1 MPAERSLASRRTLEL
16 FPMSRAIRASH
27 IVRLSLALLTA
38 TALIASNKANAQS
51 SKILTG
57 RLTSLIVDPMDEN
70 EPSVTAHFLVQDDGS
85 SVRVDLSALSASAF
99 DDERRYQGRRLRLQG
114 IDTRLAAAAGPGV
127 EPALRVSRLELLDGP
142 TASLSSIAVEVTQNV
157 AVILCRFSDRS
168 TVPGSVADVER
179 SVGAVFPGAEAY
191 WNEVSNG
198 AIRMAGTRVF
208 GWYTLARSFDFYYG
222 ADWATR
228 FSTEFARDLALR
240 DECTAVA
247 DADVFFPGFAGIA
260 MHFNRGINSSYAY
273 LRPINM
279 TRDGTTRGYRMSY
292 MMDWSTRRAGTWA
305 HEFGHTFGLRH
316 SGANGLAYVSPYDVM
331 SKSRTRDLA
340 DGWSHGTHTNA
351 YHKDDLGFVPLS
363 RKWVPGSPSGTTFTL
378 ERSALPSSSAF
389 LMAQIPSARPGIF
402 YVLEARRRAGFFEDA
417 IPREGVVIHQVN
429 PTVAAGGTAPGPAQ
443 LQFPAGTTDPALAAF
458 APGTTFRPAG
468 ESFTVTINAATA
480 TGYQVTFNGPGT
492 VTTSSV
498 SVSIANTTTPGAT
511 GQGTVTALGTN
522 LNCTVTDGAPS
533 GTCAATLPS
542 SNPLTVV
549 ATPAPGSTFVQWT
562 GACSGRSS
570 SCALNMQQSRS
581 VGAIFARLVP
591 SGTSISGQGTT
602 GSRFVLAVQVP
613 TGATRL
619 DVSISG
625 GTGDPD
631 FLLVREQMPV
641 ESLIGAPGTCVSAN
655 FGTTESCS
663 IQNPASGT
671 WFIGILG
678 TAAYSGV
685 TLRTTVIGGSSVFVQ
700 PLAIEGWADGP
711 SNVGG
716 TVTANT
722 GSINC
727 AVQNLVGTGACSALV
742 TANSTV
748 SLTAT
753 ANVSS
758 VFGGWLNDSCAGT
771 GACTVTVREPTT
783 VLPIFSRSV
792 SIAAPLTALS
802 GGEDTYA
809 YYAFTV
815 PAGLSRLVVRSS
827 GGSGDADLFIGRGT
841 APRVWGDTASL
852 CMSIGDTNEESCI
865 IDSPIPATYHL
876 LVAGY
881 SNYAGM
887 TIAFLSESATP
898 GGAPTA
904 SFSPDSLSLLA
915 GGRGSLDLRVDL
927 TALGN
932 SVRLG
937 AYAATIQFDP
947 AILAVDSVRAVPAG
961 FNTPV
966 ISTPQAGQ
974 IRIAA
979 VNVTGAAGVVP
990 LARFFVRSVGATPQR
1005 ASLFPTFTELVSTTL
1020 ADLTPALVTRPG
1032 GIVPGTPPI
1041 LRGDV
1046 NEDGRVSAL
1055 DAQAVLANLVG
1066 LPIPSAFKPLPNGDA
1081 NCNGTLQALDA
1092 QLILSFA
1099 VGLPTAPACVGT
1111 RQ

>member
-1 MPAERSLASRRTLEL
+1 MIADRGLASRRTLEL
-16 FPMSRAIRASH
+16 FPMPRVTRASH

-38 TALIASNKANAQS
+38 SALIAPNEANAQS
-51 SKILTG
+51 SKTLTG
-57 RLTSLIVDPMDEN
+57 RLVSLVTDPRDER

-85 SVRVDLSALSASAF
+85 SVRVDLSTLASSVF
-99 DDERRYQGRRLRLQG
+99 SDERRYQGRRLRLQG
-114 IDTRLAAAAGPGV
+114 VDTRLAAAAGAGL
-127 EPALRVSRLELLDGP
+127 EPALRVSQLELLDGAA
-142 TASLSSIAVEVTQNV
+142 ASLASIAVPVTQNV

-198 AIRMAGTRVF
+198 TIRLAGTRVF
-208 GWYTLARSFDFYYG
+208 GWYTMARSFDHYYG
-222 ADWATR
+222 TDWSTR
-228 FSTEFARDLALR
+228 FSNEFARNMALR
-240 DECTAVA
+240 DECTAAA

-260 MHFNRGINSSYAY
+260 MHFNRGIGSSYAY
-273 LRPINM
+273 LAPINM
-279 TRDGTTRGYRMSY
+279 TRDGVTRGYRTSY
-292 MMDWSTRRAGTWA
+292 MMDWSTREAGTWA

-331 SKSRTRDLA
+331 SNSRPRTLA
-340 DGWSHGTHTNA
+340 DGWRHGTHTNA

-363 RKWVPGSPSGTTFTL
+363 RKWVPGSPSGATFTL
-378 ERSALPSSSAF
+378 ERSALPSSSGF

-429 PTVAAGGTAPGPAQ
+429 PTVSAGGTAPGPAQ
-443 LQFPAGTTDPALAAF
+443 LQFPAGTTDPQLAAF
-458 APGTTFRPAG
+458 APGTTFQPAG

-522 LNCTVTDGAPS
+522 LNCTVTDGAPG
-533 GTCAATLPS
+533 GTCAATLPTT
-542 SNPLTVV
+542 NFLTVV

-570 SCALNMQQSRS
+570 SCSLNMQQSRS

-591 SGTSISGQGTT
+591 AEGISGFGTT
-602 GSRFVLAVQVP
+602 GSRYVLAVQVP
-613 TGATRL
+613 AGATRL
-619 DVSISG
+619 DVSLSG

-631 FLLVREQMPV
+631 LQVVREQMPS
-641 ESLIGAPGTCVSAN
+641 EALIGAPGTCVSA
-655 FGTTESCS
+655 GPSTTELCS

-678 TAAYSGV
+678 AASYSGV
-685 TLRTTVIGGSSVFVQ
+685 TLRATVIGGTGTFVQ
-700 PLAIEGWADGP
+700 PLTIEGWADGP

-722 GSINC
+722 GNINC
-727 AVQNLVGTGACSALV
+727 AVQLLVGTGACSALV
-742 TANSTV
+742 TANATV

-753 ANVSS
+753 ANASS
-758 VFGGWLNDSCAGT
+758 VFGGWLNDGCPGT
-771 GACTVTVREPTT
+771 GACTVTVREPTF
-783 VLPIFSRSV
+783 VAPIFSRSV
-792 SIAAPLTALS
+792 SIAAPLTALT
-802 GGEDTYA
+802 GGGNTYA

-827 GGSGDADLFIGRGT
+827 GGTGDADLFVGRGT
-841 APRVWGDTASL
+841 APRFWGDTASV
-852 CMSIGDTNEESCI
+852 CISIGDTNDESCI
-865 IDSPIPATYHL
+865 IDNPIPATYHL
-876 LVAGY
+876 LVVGY
-881 SNYAGM
+881 STYAGM
-887 TIAFLSESATP
+887 NIAVLSESATP

-904 SFSPDSLSLLA
+904 SFSPDSLPLLA

-927 TALGN
+927 SPIGS

-961 FNTPV
+961 FTTPFV
-966 ISTPQAGQ
+966 STPQAGQ
-974 IRIAA
+974 IRLVA

-1020 ADLTPALVTRPG
+1020 ADLTPALITRPG
-1032 GIVPGTPPI
+1032 GIVPGTLPI

-1066 LPIPSAFKPLPNGDA
+1066 LSIPSAFKPLPNGDA